1 MLSSNNNNHLFLTQE
16 ELKELTDR
24 KIPNAQIRWLQ
35 KHAYPFVISASG
47 KPKVLR
53 EYVMQKLRALSPESY
68 SNQPNFDAIR

>member
-1 MLSSNNNNHLFLTQE
+1 MLSNQNNNHLFLTQD

-24 KIPNAQIRWLQ
+24 KIPIAQIRWLQ

-53 EYVMQKLRALSPESY
+53 EYVIQKLRSLSAESY